1 MITWYH
7 ETKKAPDFE
16 KRIARCEEDGTW
28 AYMNEIEKADA
39 ELEKLK
45 AKKTKTPHGKR
56 NVVDELIK
64 HELVKTY
71 EILNTLENLGIIP
84 LEPKGYLSASDGWC
98 WFEANPPRAEKLKV
112 LEELNYDIS
121 GL

>member
-7 ETKKAPDFE
+7 ETKQAPDFD

-28 AYMNEIEKADA
+28 AYMDEIEKADA

-45 AKKTKTPHGKR
+45 AKKAKTPHGKR
-56 NVVDELIK
+56 DVVDELIIR
-64 HELVKTY
+64 ELNVLDD
-71 EILNTLENLGIIP
+71 ILDALEKLKLIDTSYLGYGT
-84 LEPKGYLSASDGWC
+84 ESDGWC
-98 WFEANPPRAEKLKV
+98 WFEANPPREEKLRV
-112 LEELNYDIS
+112 LEGLNYDVS